1 MFSMHYGARQRSN
14 ARDLHVVHLLAKQTA
29 DDLECKRA
37 ERQKRTRLFDEFSGT
52 GRTIEAEQQQGWSP
66 ACAMGAAPGAIPMHS
81 LSVDARSGFQ
91 ARDWYAGAHRLTDRT
106 NLYKSCAPACSPLPP
121 LMAFI
126 CARRRS
132 IRECADKPGRR
143 YRQSTRFA
151 LKSGEDMRSLRAFRR
166 EIGRLTPA
174 LAFARRPDIAFADDA
189 AATSVP
195 PPGTT
200 DVSLPPIRKL
210 QTSG

>member
-1 MFSMHYGARQRSN
+1 MHYGARQRSN
-14 ARDLHVVHLLAKQTA
+14 ERDLHVVHLLAKQTA

-52 GRTIEAEQQQGWSP
+52 GRTIQAEQQQGWSP
-66 ACAMGAAPGAIPMHS
+66 ASAMGTAPGAIPMHS
-81 LSVDARSGFQ
+81 LSVDTRSRFQ

-143 YRQSTRFA
+143 YRQSTRLPSRVGRTCDRCVRSGARSDGSA
-151 LKSGEDMRSLRAFRR
+151 LLLPSRDD
-166 EIGRLTPA
+166 LTSPSPMMSPQHRCPQG
-174 LAFARRPDIAFADDA
+174 LL
-189 AATSVP
+189 T
-195 PPGTT
+195 
-200 DVSLPPIRKL
+200 
-210 QTSG
+210 